1 MNGILWVTIRGGFL
15 PVWWISKDEDLCSA
29 HGSGAEVFFFLRGF
43 EEIRIKLMKK
53 WLKADE
59 ILIYFVSLQHTNG
72 LRLEPRT

>member
-1 MNGILWVTIRGGFL
+1 MKTSVLLMGVGQR
-15 PVWWISKDEDLCSA
+15 S
-29 HGSGAEVFFFLRGF
+29 FFFLRGF

-53 WLKADE
+53 CLKADE